1 VLFGGMHRPALQPNQ
16 NRQKVMTKQL
26 SRIVSIIPII
36 SVIIFFPACATQTN
50 GVAKSDL
57 SSALVQAGFKEKPA
71 TTPEQEQHLQSL
83 PEHQFV
89 VVRQHGQKFYLWA
102 DKPNK
107 RLYSGNEQAYR
118 AYKTNHK
125 VAGATP
131 EGGVTFIADPRGNAI
146 AVTTYHG
153 WAPFSEW

>member
-1 VLFGGMHRPALQPNQ
+1 LAGQKYLASWKPCLTTKPKPTKSYDKTSQLDCQHHPNHLD
-16 NRQKVMTKQL
+16 NYVFSRVRDADKRRGKVRRCIRTCPKL
-26 SRIVSIIPII
+26 
-36 SVIIFFPACATQTN
+36 
-50 GVAKSDL
+50 
-57 SSALVQAGFKEKPA
+57 KPA
-71 TTPEQEQHLQSL
+71 TTPEEEQHLQSL

-118 AYKTNHK
+118 AYKTNQK
-125 VAGATP
+125 VAGATA

>member
-1 VLFGGMHRPALQPNQ
+1 
-16 NRQKVMTKQL
+16 MTKQV
-26 SRIVSIIPII
+26 SWIVSIIPII
-36 SVIIFFPACATQTN
+36 SVIMFFPACATQTN
-50 GVAKSDL
+50 GVAKSDVA
-57 SSALVQAGFKEKPA
+57 SALVQAGFKLKPA

-107 RLYSGNEQAYR
+107 LLYSGNEQAYR
-118 AYKTNHK
+118 AYKTNQK
-125 VAGATP
+125 VAGATA